1 MELSI
6 LLAEQILSMFLT
18 MIVGYII
25 VKIGL
30 FKETDSKIISNM
42 VVYICSPCVIIDA
55 FQIELTDDK
64 LQGLLIAVVAA
75 ICVHIVMIG
84 GTKLMEKPLH
94 FNRIEK
100 ASVIYSNSG
109 YLLIPLVGNVLG
121 KEWVFY
127 TTAYNLVQTVLL
139 WTHAVGIISKKDEK
153 NYKEIFLNPNMIA
166 MFLGMLMFIS
176 RIRLPQVIGTC
187 VSSFGDMI
195 GAVDSVCSRLFNLRN
210 ALLYFVTGK
219 LRLLRLKQTTTNGID
234 STYHISETAYTCSD
248 HLWKPNPG
256 YEHKHSKKHSN
267 HIRIQEYLFIILFVF
282 FADDSDCMR
291 PE

>member
-109 YLLIPLVGNVLG
+109 YLLIPLVL
-121 KEWVFY
+121 ECLDIH
-127 TTAYNLVQTVLL
+127 LVQQSVFSNLL
-139 WTHAVGIISKKDEK
+139 
-153 NYKEIFLNPNMIA
+153 
-166 MFLGMLMFIS
+166 
-176 RIRLPQVIGTC
+176 
-187 VSSFGDMI
+187 
-195 GAVDSVCSRLFNLRN
+195 
-210 ALLYFVTGK
+210 
-219 LRLLRLKQTTTNGID
+219 
-234 STYHISETAYTCSD
+234 
-248 HLWKPNPG
+248 
-256 YEHKHSKKHSN
+256 
-267 HIRIQEYLFIILFVF
+267 
-282 FADDSDCMR
+282 
-291 PE
+291 

>member
-94 FNRIEK
+94 FNRIERHL
-100 ASVIYSNSG
+100 S
-109 YLLIPLVGNVLG
+109 
-121 KEWVFY
+121 
-127 TTAYNLVQTVLL
+127 
-139 WTHAVGIISKKDEK
+139 
-153 NYKEIFLNPNMIA
+153 
-166 MFLGMLMFIS
+166 FIQ
-176 RIRLPQVIGTC
+176 IQVIC
-187 VSSFGDMI
+187 SS
-195 GAVDSVCSRLFNLRN
+195 R
-210 ALLYFVTGK
+210 
-219 LRLLRLKQTTTNGID
+219 
-234 STYHISETAYTCSD
+234 
-248 HLWKPNPG
+248 W
-256 YEHKHSKKHSN
+256 
-267 HIRIQEYLFIILFVF
+267 
-282 FADDSDCMR
+282 
-291 PE
+291 

>member
-127 TTAYNLVQTVLL
+127 
-139 WTHAVGIISKKDEK
+139 
-153 NYKEIFLNPNMIA
+153 KEIFLNPNMIA

-195 GAVDSVCSRLFNLRN
+195 SSASMLVIGMVIGNVDLKWVFRQKRPYLICFIRLIFYPVIGAVAFGVLGSMEIHPDAEYILMIVFLATAAPVAAMVTQLAQIYDQDVKYASVINVMSVIFCIITMPCMVM
-210 ALLYFVTGK
+210 LYE
-219 LRLLRLKQTTTNGID
+219 
-234 STYHISETAYTCSD
+234 S
-248 HLWKPNPG
+248 
-256 YEHKHSKKHSN
+256 
-267 HIRIQEYLFIILFVF
+267 F
-282 FADDSDCMR
+282 F
-291 PE
+291 

>member
-195 GAVDSVCSRLFNLRN
+195 STASMLVIGMVIGNVD
-210 ALLYFVTGK
+210 
-219 LRLLRLKQTTTNGID
+219 LKWVFRQ
-234 STYHISETAYTCSD
+234 
-248 HLWKPNPG
+248 KRP
-256 YEHKHSKKHSN
+256 
-267 HIRIQEYLFIILFVF
+267 YLI
-282 FADDSDCMR
+282 
-291 PE
+291 